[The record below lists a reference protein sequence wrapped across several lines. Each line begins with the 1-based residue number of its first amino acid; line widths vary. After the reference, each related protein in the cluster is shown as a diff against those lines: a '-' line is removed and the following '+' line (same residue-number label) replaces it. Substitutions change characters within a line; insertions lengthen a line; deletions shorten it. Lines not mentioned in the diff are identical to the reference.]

1 MYNQHNFQKK
11 LTIRQFRQVIVDKL
25 LILEPSYRTGIS
37 HTSATPKLV
46 ENRFHRRLAT
56 KHQQEE
62 TEDKCQR
69 NRKIRRRCT
78 ECYKKYSAEL
88 GYK

>member
-1 MYNQHNFQKK
+1 
-11 LTIRQFRQVIVDKL
+11 
-25 LILEPSYRTGIS
+25 LEPSSRTAVS

-46 ENRFHRRLAT
+46 ENRSYRRLAI
-56 KHQQEE
+56 KHKLEE
-62 TEDKCQR
+62 TEDKCHR

-78 ECYKKYSAEL
+78 ECYRKYSAEL